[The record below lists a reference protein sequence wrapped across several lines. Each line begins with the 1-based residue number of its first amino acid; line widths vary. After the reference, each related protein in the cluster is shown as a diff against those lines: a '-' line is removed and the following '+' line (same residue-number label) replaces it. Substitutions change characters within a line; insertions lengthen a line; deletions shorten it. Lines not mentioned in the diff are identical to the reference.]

1 MFIKSLQITKGNV
14 IIRNIDFKYGLNFIV
29 DETIAGNN
37 TTGNSVGKTTVIKLI
52 DFCLGANQ
60 KIIYTDDENKKKEY
74 QLVKDF
80 LINNGILIKA
90 IFCES
95 LDSDKTKIVT
105 IERNFL
111 NRKHAIRR
119 INGEDVLEKDF
130 SNILSLEL
138 FGVPDLGKPSFNQLI
153 AHNIRYKDIRI
164 SNTFKFLDA
173 YASDQDYQFLFLYM
187 FGCPFGRASEKLELA
202 KKLDIEL
209 AFKTRLEQ
217 KGTKNDFDILL
228 DTISKSIENLEQ
240 KKCVNE
246 DYQKYKDLIDIKNKN
261 IGLLNRLSTEKSNI
275 SLKLDIIEDSLAEL
289 ENDVFEPDLED
300 IKTLYEEVNTFIE
313 NIHVSFEQ
321 VVDYH
326 SAMVKE
332 RKNFIQQE
340 KQKLQNAQE
349 NLTSQ
354 INTIIESNKKINEE
368 IGKVNYKYDLDKMQ
382 LELSRLY
389 EKKGEYETILSQLNE
404 IDEKVK
410 SIQKDIALVDEELF
424 SEKFQDNLHSKI
436 KSFND
441 YLSKVSKKLY
451 NEDYLVSENIK
462 TNKKNVKT
470 YEFSIIYS
478 DSYSTGKKQG
488 EVLCFDLAYLQ
499 YAKDNNIPS
508 LMFLANDKKELLH
521 TNQMLKLSEFLQNK
535 KIQFICSILKDKLPE
550 ELNKD
555 ENICIRLK
563 QEDKLFRI
571 ENGN

>member
-1 MFIKSLQITKGNV
+1 MFIKSLQIIKGNV

-90 IFCES
+90 VFCES

-111 NRKHAIRR
+111 NRKLAIRR

-138 FGVPDLGKPSFNQLI
+138 LGVPDLGKPSFNQLI

-228 DTISKSIENLEQ
+228 DTINKSIENLEQ

-451 NEDYLVSENIK
+451 NEDYLV
-462 TNKKNVKT
+462 
-470 YEFSIIYS
+470 
-478 DSYSTGKKQG
+478 
-488 EVLCFDLAYLQ
+488 
-499 YAKDNNIPS
+499 P
-508 LMFLANDKKELLH
+508 
-521 TNQMLKLSEFLQNK
+521 
-535 KIQFICSILKDKLPE
+535 
-550 ELNKD
+550 
-555 ENICIRLK
+555 IRSVV
-563 QEDKLFRI
+563 I
-571 ENGN
+571 EKRRNHF